1 LRSDGSFKAAAEA
14 AAVAHA
20 HSSSSSSRNVVIV
33 CGGVGV
39 VCESTNVPKVKF
51 WSCWKKKTKKKKK
64 KKKKGTL
71 AAAVHGLAV
80 QSREAVCSHRV

>member
-20 HSSSSSSRNVVIV
+20 HSSSSRNVVIV